1 MLERLE
7 RLERLEDRE
16 ETLPPCQAPV
26 IATLTRLRLR
36 LAGQT
41 DRSVLVIIVMTELT
55 LSLPR
60 KELMMTTMMAALM
73 ARMKN

>member
-1 MLERLE
+1 MLE

-36 LAGQT
+36 LAGHP